1 MSAGM
6 AGANTEAIRGFHALL
21 TETRMESISEALNA
35 EDAGKFSDC
44 YIRMA
49 RKVITHHGGPLNKAL
64 EKTHS
69 LVTDLSDD
77 VFIGSA
83 NSLSAWAIS
92 YRAADFIQDFYLDM
106 VHTLFQKLK
115 AGVAIDKV
123 LAHTLGAACGDLVP
137 YTNAAISTI
146 ICELLTGADMWKGL
160 VNTPLKTALVP
171 VAATFLELPSPV
183 SSMVDMRSTVDAA
196 VTACL
201 TAVLVPITDGATKK
215 LLAKDALIAELGGD
229 AAAAK

>member
-1 MSAGM
+1 
-6 AGANTEAIRGFHALL
+6 
-21 TETRMESISEALNA
+21 
-35 EDAGKFSDC
+35 
-44 YIRMA
+44 MA

-123 LAHTLGAACGDLVP
+123 LAHTLGETDSEFFMATPTDDDRRLKWFVQGGFEEGEDSLLAG
-137 YTNAAISTI
+137 AR
-146 ICELLTGADMWKGL
+146 ELREETGQVASPKINLHGAMRRE
-160 VNTPLKTALVP
+160 TAP
-171 VAATFLELPSPV
+171 
-183 SSMVDMRSTVDAA
+183 R
-196 VTACL
+196 
-201 TAVLVPITDGATKK
+201 DGFTHGK
-215 LLAKDALIAELGGD
+215 LLVATSVFLPKPLLASIHSIF
-229 AAAAK
+229 